1 MHVRRSFVY
10 ALCGLSTWLSLTT
23 QLAAS
28 TETAT
33 AASALRYRGGVHN
46 AFGKHAL
53 KPKQLQTLLKSL
65 RAHTG
70 WQQLDFDEDGF
81 LTCPNESKDESQF
94 TGGSAAARTLV
105 SAALDALTAF
115 DLESH
120 SNTASVA
127 FARLAVP
134 VHFRSLASSRQIDVF
149 PVQLDFAD
157 FVALRG
163 EAEVL
168 AAFDIGLVFMHE
180 LAHGVWNLRDAHSA
194 TDVLGD
200 CERYINQIRRE
211 LGLPERQHYAART
224 RQNGVSFGGGI
235 AHYAELM
242 FTRSNTKGDARKPTY
257 FYLQWDAQRVG
268 QKL

>member
-10 ALCGLSTWLSLTT
+10 ALCGLSTWLSLTM

-28 TETAT
+28 TEAAA

-53 KPKQLQTLLKSL
+53 KPKQLQALLKSL
-65 RAHTG
+65 RVQTG

-81 LTCPNESKDESQF
+81 LTCPDESQF
-94 TGGSAAARTLV
+94 VGGSAAARTLV
-105 SAALDALTAF
+105 SAAMDAPTAF

-134 VHFRSLASSRQIDVF
+134 VHFRSLAFSRQIDVF

-163 EAEVL
+163 DGEVL

-180 LAHGVWNLRDAHSA
+180 LAHGVWSLRDAHSA
-194 TDVLGD
+194 TDALGD

-242 FTRSNTKGDARKPTY
+242 FTRSNTKGDARKQTF